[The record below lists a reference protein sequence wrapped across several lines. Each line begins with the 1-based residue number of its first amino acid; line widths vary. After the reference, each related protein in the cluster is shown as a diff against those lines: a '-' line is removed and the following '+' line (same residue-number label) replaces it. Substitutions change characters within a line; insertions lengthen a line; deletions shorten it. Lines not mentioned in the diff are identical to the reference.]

1 MNTKIIV
8 AIVAILAIGGLV
20 AWLNQSRQETVAE
33 DEGSLPIVIEDNTT
47 IDASP
52 TTAQEGTTITYKDGA
67 FSPSEVEITAGTVV
81 TFKNES
87 NTEEV
92 WPASNP
98 HPIHTGLSGF
108 DANKG
113 LKMGEMYTFTFTRTG
128 TFGFHDHLHPK
139 TTGKITVK

>member
-20 AWLNQSRQETVAE
+20 AWMNQSRQATVE
-33 DEGSLPIVIEDNTT
+33 EEEGSLPIVIEDETT
-47 IDASP
+47 AASP
-52 TTAQEGTTITYKDGA
+52 SAAQESTTITYKDGA
-67 FSPSEVEITAGTVV
+67 FSPSEVEIAAGTAV

-87 NTEEV
+87 SKEEV

-113 LKMGEMYTFTFTRTG
+113 LKLGETYTFTFNKAG
-128 TFGFHDHLHPK
+128 SFGFHDHLHPK
-139 TTGKITVK
+139 ATGKVTVK